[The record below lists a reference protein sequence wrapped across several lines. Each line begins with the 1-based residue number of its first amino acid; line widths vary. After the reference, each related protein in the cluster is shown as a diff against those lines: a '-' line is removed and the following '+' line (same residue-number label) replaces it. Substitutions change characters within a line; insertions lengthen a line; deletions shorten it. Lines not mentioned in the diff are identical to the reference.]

1 MYFEPVKYGILIKER
16 KLGRFSHNIMLC
28 KNNGIAKIYKST
40 KIKFK
45 YFRNTLFLK
54 DVFNF
59 WRRVWIFH
67 FQNFGFFYS
76 HRYSMVSFTPPSFA
90 LVESLIA

>member
-16 KLGRFSHNIMLC
+16 MLGRFSHNIMLC
-28 KNNGIAKIYKST
+28 KNNGITKIYKST
-40 KIKFK
+40 KMKCK
-45 YFRNTLFLK
+45 YFRNTLFVK

-90 LVESLIA
+90 VVESLIA